1 MSNISERFP
10 HLSPLKQAFLKL
22 EEMQS
27 KLEAMERRQTEPIAI
42 IGMACRFPGGANDPE
57 SFWQLCKSGVDAI
70 QEVPSDRWD
79 LNTYYHPAPE
89 TPGKIYTRRG
99 GFLEQVDEF
108 DASFFGLAPREVVS
122 LDPQQRL
129 LLEVSWEALENAAQA
144 PDRLSGSSSG
154 VFVGINSDDYKQLHL
169 TSGEVSDLNA
179 YTFTGNTS
187 SVAAG
192 RLSYFLGLQGPTLSV
207 DTACS
212 SSLVAV
218 HLAIMSLRAGECRLA
233 LAGGVN
239 LMLSE
244 HLNIVLCRMQALS
257 ADGCCK
263 TFDAGADG
271 YGRGEGC
278 GVVVLKRL
286 RDAVADNDNI
296 LALIRGTAINHDG
309 KSSGLTVPN
318 GLAQQR
324 LISAALANAKVEPTQ
339 VSYVEVHGTG
349 TALGDPI
356 EVEALAAVLGKGRRS
371 HQPLA
376 LGSVKTNIGHLE
388 AAAGIAG
395 LIKVVLAMQ
404 HGELSPHLHL
414 KKLNPAI
421 SWEELPVVI
430 PTELTS
436 WPSADRQRRLAG
448 VSSFGM
454 SGTNAHVVL
463 EEAGEQGSTRAGEPS
478 IVERSLH
485 ILTLSAKDEVALKE
499 LAERYA
505 HHLANHSSESL
516 ANVCFTANTG
526 RSHFSHRLAVVADS
540 LSSLRQQLEASVVSE
555 LSSVAT
561 EKRHKTKVAFLF
573 TGQGSQYIGMG
584 RELYETQ
591 PTFRKAL
598 ERCDELLRPYLKQ
611 PLLSVLYPEPEAS
624 SPLDETAYTQ
634 PALFAI
640 EYALFQLW
648 QSWGIEPS
656 IVMGHS
662 VGEYVAATLAGVFSL
677 EDGLKLIAERGR
689 LMQALPTDG
698 EMAAVF
704 ADEER
709 VAAVVAPYDGEIS
722 IAAINGP
729 ENISISGK
737 REAVQ
742 AVLRELEAKGIETR
756 RLKVSH
762 AFHSPLMEPIQDTFE
777 QIAAKVFEKIA
788 TEVKYSSPNIALISN
803 MTGQLVTGKE
813 IACARYW
820 GQHIREAVKFSA
832 SMQTLH
838 EQGYEIFV
846 EIGPSP
852 VLLGMGRQCSPDNTG
867 VWLPSLRK
875 GHSDWQTAL
884 NSLGALYRCG
894 VEVDWSGFD
903 RDYPRR
909 RLQLPTYPFQ
919 RSRYWLESAEQEN
932 RAALL
937 QETNK
942 TLQPVNDWLYEV
954 EWQLKSHELPESAL
968 ESIQPGQNGSWLIF
982 ADRGGIG
989 SALATLLEERGETCF
1004 IVFPG
1009 EAYDTSEGRDWQI
1022 NPVQPEDF
1030 ERLLKEIRSTE
1041 KLPCRGVVH
1050 LWSLES
1056 TPVEEIT
1063 GDFLQNAQSLSCGS
1077 VLHLVQALARA
1088 EITKLPRMWLVT
1100 QGVQPIQVDLAD
1112 SFSEK
1117 PILSQQNLPVQ
1128 TSSLAV
1134 AQAPVL
1140 GLGQAIALEHPELW
1154 GGLVDLAPENSESA
1168 AAMLLEELWQPEV
1181 ETQVAFRR
1189 GQRYVPRLVRCEGH
1203 TLVESLS
1210 LKSDGTYLITGTLG
1224 SWGLHLAKWMVD
1236 RGARHLVL
1244 LEHGDTFHNT
1254 STHLSELEKAGVQV
1268 VVAQVDISQKVELRR
1283 VLDDI
1288 TESLPPLAGVIH
1300 VEDVIDDGVL
1310 QQQDWERFAEFLNPK
1325 IAAAW
1330 NLHALTQDM
1339 PLDFFVLFSS
1349 VVSLIGSF
1357 AQGNYAA
1364 ANAFLDALAHERRS
1378 RELPVLC
1385 VNWGPWTGTD
1395 IMAALGRLGEQRW
1408 TATGVSLIAPGQG
1421 LQVLEQ
1427 LLSQVSPQIAVLPV
1441 NWSQF
1446 FDKFQGATL
1455 PLLSLMASE
1464 TQSTKDAKSPSNYQ
1478 QPELL
1483 KRLEETPPN
1492 QRQAVLVAHIQSNV
1506 VKVLG
1511 LDPSRSPEPLVGFF
1525 EMGLDSLMAIDLKN
1539 LLQTSLGQNIRSTLT
1554 FEYPN
1559 IEVLAEN
1566 LLSEVL
1572 SLNSLTKDNGKS
1584 QKDAEKREQVL
1595 AQIKELSK
1603 EELEALIDKELE
1615 TLGVGD

>member
-1 MSNISERFP
+1 MSNISERFS

-57 SFWQLCKSGVDAI
+57 SFWQLCKDGVDAI
-70 QEVPSDRWD
+70 QEVPSDRWN
-79 LNTYYHPAPE
+79 LNTYYHPDPE

-129 LLEVSWEALENAAQA
+129 LLEVSWEALENAGQA

-154 VFVGINSDDYKQLHL
+154 VFIGINSDDYKQLQL
-169 TSGEVSDLNA
+169 RSGDATNLNA

-192 RLSYFLGLQGPTLSV
+192 RLSYFLGLQGPTLAV

-218 HLAIMSLRAGECRLA
+218 HLACQSLRAGECSLA
-233 LAGGVN
+233 LAGGVH

-257 ADGCCK
+257 PDGCCK
-263 TFDAGADG
+263 TFDAGANG

-286 RDAVADNDNI
+286 RDAVADGDNI

-356 EVEALAAVLGKGRRS
+356 EVEALAAVLGKGRS
-371 HQPLA
+371 PNQPLA

-395 LIKVVLAMQ
+395 LIRVVLAMQ
-404 HGELSPHLHL
+404 HGELPPHLHL
-414 KKLNPAI
+414 KQPNPAI
-421 SWEELPVVI
+421 SWEDLPVVI
-430 PTELTS
+430 PTKLTS
-436 WPSADRQRRLAG
+436 WGSADRQRRFAG

-463 EEAGEQGSTRAGEPS
+463 EEASEQGNTKAGELS
-478 IVERSLH
+478 TVERPLH
-485 ILTLSAKDEVALKE
+485 LLTLSAKDEVALKE

-505 HHLANHSSESL
+505 HHLATHSSESL
-516 ANVCFTANTG
+516 ADVCFTANTG
-526 RSHFSHRLAVVADS
+526 RSHFSHRLALVADS
-540 LSSLRQQLEASVVSE
+540 LSSLRRQLEVSVVSE

-561 EKRHKTKVAFLF
+561 EKRQKTKVAFLF

-611 PLLSVLYPEPEAS
+611 PLLSVLYPEPGAN

-640 EYALFQLW
+640 EYALAQLW

-656 IVMGHS
+656 VVMGHS

-698 EMAAVF
+698 EMAVVF

-709 VAAVVAPYDGEIS
+709 VAALLAPYDGQIS

-777 QIAAKVFEKIA
+777 QIAAKVLEQIA

-803 MTGQLVTGKE
+803 ITGQLVTGKE
-813 IACARYW
+813 IACAQYW
-820 GQHIREAVKFSA
+820 SQHIREAVKFSA

-852 VLLGMGRQCSPDNTG
+852 VLLGMGRQCLPEKENTG

-875 GHSDWQTAL
+875 GQSDWQTAL
-884 NSLGALYRCG
+884 SSLGALYRRG
-894 VEVDWSGFD
+894 IEVDWGGFD
-903 RDYPRR
+903 RDYPRH

-919 RSRYWLESAEQEN
+919 RSRYWISSTQPEN
-932 RAALL
+932 RAALSP
-937 QETNK
+937 ESNK
-942 TLQPVNDWLYEV
+942 PLDSFNDWLYEV
-954 EWQLKSHELPESAL
+954 QWQPKAHESPESAL
-968 ESIQPGQNGSWLIF
+968 KRIEPDRRGSWLIF
-982 ADRGGIG
+982 ADRGGMG
-989 SALATLLEERGETCF
+989 SALASLLEKRGETCF
-1004 IVFPG
+1004 IVLSG
-1009 EAYDTSEGRDWQI
+1009 DAYETSEMGHWHI
-1022 NPVQPEDF
+1022 NPAQPEDF
-1030 ERLLKEIRSTE
+1030 QRLLREVLGTDRP
-1041 KLPCRGVVH
+1041 PCQGIVH

-1056 TPVEEIT
+1056 TPIDEIT
-1063 GDFLQNAQSLSCGS
+1063 ADSLLGDQSLCCGS
-1077 VLHLVQALARA
+1077 VLHLVQALASV
-1088 EITKLPRMWLVT
+1088 EVSQLPRLWLVT
-1100 QGVQPIQVDLAD
+1100 QGAQQV
-1112 SFSEK
+1112 E
-1117 PILSQQNLPVQ
+1117 SQI
-1128 TSSLAV
+1128 SSRRV
-1134 AQAPVL
+1134 AQAPVW

-1189 GQRYVPRLVRCEGH
+1189 GQRYVPRLVRRKGH
-1203 TLVESLS
+1203 KALVESLS
-1210 LKSDGTYLITGTLG
+1210 LKSDGTYLIAGTLG
-1224 SWGLHLAKWMVD
+1224 SWGLQLAKWMVD

-1244 LEHGDTFHNT
+1244 LEHGDTSHNT
-1254 STHLSELEKAGVQV
+1254 SSQLSELEKAGVQV
-1268 VVAQVDISQKVELRR
+1268 VVVQVDISQEVELRR

-1288 TESLPPLAGVIH
+1288 TESLPPLRGVIH

-1310 QQQDWERFAEFLNPK
+1310 LQQDWERFAKFLNPK
-1325 IAAAW
+1325 VAGAW
-1330 NLHALTQDM
+1330 NLHSLTQDM

-1364 ANAFLDALAHERRS
+1364 ANAFLDALTHYRRS

-1385 VNWGPWTGTD
+1385 VNWGPWTQTD

-1408 TATGVSLIAPGQG
+1408 TATGVSLIAPQEG

-1446 FDKFQGATL
+1446 FEQFQARAKL
-1455 PLLSLMASE
+1455 PLLSLIASE
-1464 TQSTKDAKSPSNYQ
+1464 TESTKQAKFSSKYQ

-1483 KRLEETPPN
+1483 KRLEKTPPN
-1492 QRQAVLVAHIQSNV
+1492 QRHAVLVAHIQSNV

-1511 LDPSRSPEPLVGFF
+1511 LDPSRPPEPQVGFF
-1525 EMGLDSLMAIDLKN
+1525 EMGMDSLMAIDLKN

-1559 IEVLAEN
+1559 IEALAEY

-1572 SLNSLTKDNGKS
+1572 SLNSLSKDNGKS
-1584 QKDAEKREQVL
+1584 QKDTEKREQVL
-1595 AQIKELSK
+1595 AQIKELSQ
-1603 EELEALIDKELE
+1603 EELAALIDKELE